1 MIVGHIIDNLLTS
14 IKGPVPFFKQL
25 TDVWSPL
32 LLVPLFNWKMGDLFL
47 HLDPLSSWR
56 MVGLLHFHLVE
67 AWFKLKMVDF

>member
-14 IKGPVPFFKQL
+14 IKDRVPFFKQL

-56 MVGLLHFHLVE
+56 MVALLHFHLVE